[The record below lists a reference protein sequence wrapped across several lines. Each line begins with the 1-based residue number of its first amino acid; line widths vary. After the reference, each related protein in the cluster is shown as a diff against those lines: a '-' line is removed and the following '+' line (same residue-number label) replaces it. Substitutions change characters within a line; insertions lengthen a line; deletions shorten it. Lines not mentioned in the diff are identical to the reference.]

1 MRITNNA
8 SYIRQQQP
16 GEFKRADD
24 GAGPYPHVN
33 DRKLGSTAEQDDWA
47 VYISNENLVAI
58 EKVTESDFPK
68 LFDVAAGIQLTSE
81 KSLPNQKYE
90 STQKDYDNTGKSQR
104 PAKQQWLIDQWA

>member
-1 MRITNNA
+1 MRINNDA

-24 GAGPYPHVN
+24 GTGPYPHVN
-33 DRKLGSTAEQDDWA
+33 DRKLGNTKEQEHWA
-47 VYISNENLVAI
+47 VYISNENLIAI
-58 EKVTESDFPK
+58 KNATESDFPK

-90 STQKDYDNTGKSQR
+90 SIQKSYDNNGKSQI
-104 PAKQQWLIDQWA
+104 PAKQQWLIDHWA

>member
-24 GAGPYPHVN
+24 GAGPYSHVN
-33 DRKLGSTAEQDDWA
+33 DRKLGSTKEQEGWA

-68 LFDVAAGIQLTSE
+68 LFDFAAGIQLTSE
-81 KSLPNQKYE
+81 KSVPK
-90 STQKDYDNTGKSQR
+90 QKDESIQKNYDDTGKSQI
-104 PAKQQWLIDQWA
+104 PVKQQWLIDRWA